1 MNWVK
6 EHTEVEMEGQWN
18 RYCKEVSGRVQCIK
32 FERDPKR
39 EKEFFFFFF
48 SKRGYLTNI
57 ENWEE

>member
-1 MNWVK
+1 
-6 EHTEVEMEGQWN
+6 MEGQWN